1 MLPLHSFLLLSTSLK
16 HGELIY
22 CNPHCGVDLGLG
34 TNGLP
39 SVWKL
44 QAPLESS
51 CLAAMC
57 WTESSSI
64 PIQSC
69 GFVPIRSGGAFWM
82 YHSFLDKMLLCTHV
96 DDFPLA
102 ASSLCLA
109 QSFHAHY
116 SLHCDCKF
124 FIARPCVG
132 IDIILDLDAI
142 KTYLSQ
148 TTLINRLLE
157 QELGGIMCHE
167 HLTSN
172 DLQYNPGNDLHKWE
186 QLCPCSTSFGYKM
199 PKLSLVDFPDSQI
212 PDHVLI
218 HWMQV
223 AAGTLMYTLTSHPD
237 LTHPVHQVG
246 CFVHNPGPAH
256 VKAIDHIL
264 RYLAGTVNFC
274 LIVGNWTLFDLLFL
288 ACFNVNADTCHQN
301 LELGFCGITGIG
313 VFVFSTLLLAR
324 SFVQDQVVVS
334 SAENEYY
341 ASSAAVKDLEY
352 VLLLLRGLRIFPDDA
367 SLPTVRVDSEPA
379 IAMSQGPA
387 HHSRTKH
394 IDFTKALVRDYV
406 QREQAGMEHCPTDDM
421 WIKQLGQ
428 GPFVAYTGRFMS
440 LVLFLRI

>member
-1 MLPLHSFLLLSTSLK
+1 
-16 HGELIY
+16 
-22 CNPHCGVDLGLG
+22 
-34 TNGLP
+34 
-39 SVWKL
+39 
-44 QAPLESS
+44 
-51 CLAAMC
+51 
-57 WTESSSI
+57 
-64 PIQSC
+64 
-69 GFVPIRSGGAFWM
+69 
-82 YHSFLDKMLLCTHV
+82 
-96 DDFPLA
+96 
-102 ASSLCLA
+102 
-109 QSFHAHY
+109 
-116 SLHCDCKF
+116 
-124 FIARPCVG
+124 
-132 IDIILDLDAI
+132 
-142 KTYLSQ
+142 
-148 TTLINRLLE
+148 
-157 QELGGIMCHE
+157 
-167 HLTSN
+167 
-172 DLQYNPGNDLHKWE
+172 
-186 QLCPCSTSFGYKM
+186 M

-256 VKAIDHIL
+256 VKAIDHIS
-264 RYLAGTVNFC
+264 RYLAGSVNFC

-406 QREQAGMEHCPTDDM
+406 QRERAVMKHCPTDEQIADM
-421 WIKQLGQ
+421 WTKQLGP
-428 GPFVAYTGRFMS
+428 GPFIAHRGRFMG
-440 LVLFLRI
+440 LIPFLRT